1 MQSLTWVVIVL
12 AMVAVAYLLR
22 RLQIQ
27 GRLLTS
33 LQQEQAE
40 LAAAWHNHPVSPSHI
55 DSPNARPVIAIE
67 ILNPVQLAVAESPF
81 AGAVNNFAPA
91 TIRRIV
97 YRRTVEIMREELKQ
111 KGVEAEMRIHG
122 LT

>member
-1 MQSLTWVVIVL
+1 MVIVL

-40 LAAAWHNHPVSPSHI
+40 LAAAWYNHPVSPSHI